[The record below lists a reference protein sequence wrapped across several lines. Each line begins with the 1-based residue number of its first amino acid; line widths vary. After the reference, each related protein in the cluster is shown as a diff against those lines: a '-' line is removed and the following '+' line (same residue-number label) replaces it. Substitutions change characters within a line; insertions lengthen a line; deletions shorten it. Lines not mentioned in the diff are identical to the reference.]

1 MDRGWIIR
9 GGGET
14 HYLPIGFG
22 GDKTMHT
29 FCLSCCIDSS
39 TFQFL
44 LQQLNEISKQKDGDY
59 ATTSYSAL
67 GFTEIRIREYSYR
80 DKQTGQRFKKYYLM
94 LRCNLG
100 TIMEQSGIFALDL
113 NAFSVDEITAAIQEK
128 IKAVL
133 PLRLA
138 NLHQMDISF
147 WKTERADLAAD
158 IHVPNPLLMTAML
171 NKSFPYGYCNMK
183 PYISKKGAVQKLESC
198 YFFNNSRTVNIYGK
212 LGELNAHRAYLDDD
226 ETENVSDV
234 LRAELQLKK
243 KAAIN
248 VFRNKKTGKRDI
260 RNFLNPDF
268 AYGYLECEV
277 LNIFGKEPYICRSA
291 ALGRIRQS
299 RFKPSEQTVMA
310 EIIQAIDDYKDLYH
324 LEKAIAA
331 GQAPPE
337 FGSLKDFRKMLKKIR
352 SLGFNPATLPDCL
365 AGTKYAELTSLY
377 ELLQQSRTASTAANG

>member
-1 MDRGWIIR
+1 
-9 GGGET
+9 
-14 HYLPIGFG
+14 
-22 GDKTMHT
+22 MHT

-39 TFQFL
+39 IFRFL
-44 LQQLNEISKQKDGDY
+44 LQQLNEISKQKDGGY

-67 GFTEIRIREYSYR
+67 GFTEIRIWEYSYR

-158 IHVPNPLLMTAML
+158 IHVPTPLLMVAML
-171 NKSFPYGYCNMK
+171 NWSFPYGYCNME
-183 PYISKKGAVQKLESC
+183 PYISKKGAAQKLESC
-198 YFFNNSRTVNIYGK
+198 YFFNNSRTLNIYNK
-212 LGELNAHRAYLDDD
+212 LEQLNANRAYLDDS
-226 ETENVSDV
+226 EIEAVSDV
-234 LRAELQLKK
+234 LRLEIQIKK

-260 RNFLNPDF
+260 RNFLDPGF
-268 AYGYLECEV
+268 AYGYIEREV
-277 LNIFGKEPYICRSA
+277 LNIFGAEPYINRPA
-291 ALGRIRQS
+291 ALARIRQS
-299 RFKPSEQTVMA
+299 RFKPPEQAAMA
-310 EIIQAIDDYKDLYH
+310 ETIQAIHDYKGMYN
-324 LEKAIAA
+324 LEKAIAD

-352 SLGFNPATLPDCL
+352 SLGFHPATLPDCL
-365 AGTKYAELTSLY
+365 AGTKYAELPSLY
-377 ELLQQSRTASTAANG
+377 ELLQQSKKKGGIANGNADST

>member
-1 MDRGWIIR
+1 
-9 GGGET
+9 
-14 HYLPIGFG
+14 
-22 GDKTMHT
+22 MHT

-128 IKAVL
+128 IKAAL

-158 IHVPNPLLMTAML
+158 IHVPSPLLMAAML
-171 NKSFPYGYCNMK
+171 NKSFPYGYCNIK

-234 LRAELQLKK
+234 LRAELQL
-243 KAAIN
+243 
-248 VFRNKKTGKRDI
+248 D
-260 RNFLNPDF
+260 
-268 AYGYLECEV
+268 
-277 LNIFGKEPYICRSA
+277 
-291 ALGRIRQS
+291 
-299 RFKPSEQTVMA
+299 
-310 EIIQAIDDYKDLYH
+310 
-324 LEKAIAA
+324 
-331 GQAPPE
+331 
-337 FGSLKDFRKMLKKIR
+337 RK
-352 SLGFNPATLPDCL
+352 SVV
-365 AGTKYAELTSLY
+365 
-377 ELLQQSRTASTAANG
+377 